1 MVRSSSKVTSAAP
14 IWSHLDRSWV
24 SPTTVPVDSAT
35 PLTIEL
41 VSPRMMPEA
50 AAQATSAT
58 MLRDRSAR
66 LIAALP

>member
-1 MVRSSSKVTSAAP
+1 MVV
-14 IWSHLDRSWV
+14 
-24 SPTTVPVDSAT
+24 VDSAT
-35 PLTIEL
+35 PLTMEL

-66 LIAALP
+66 LIAALR